1 MKTTGT
7 FFLKKDNLQLG
18 VVLGF
23 VLPLMV
29 FLLIYLV
36 RFSNASLSDFIQTFA
51 SQKGL
56 ITFFGVWCLVSNIAL
71 FTYYVNTQKDK
82 TAKGIFAVTL
92 LYGIGILLAKVLI

>member
-18 VVLGF
+18 ILLGF
-23 VLPLMV
+23 ILPLLV
-29 FLLIYLV
+29 FLGLYLV
-36 RFSNASLSDFIQTFA
+36 RFSEASFTEFFQTFI

-71 FTYYVNTQKDK
+71 FTYYVNTQKDR

>member
-18 VVLGF
+18 LVLGLL
-23 VLPLMV
+23 LPVIV
-29 FLLIYLV
+29 FLVIYLV
-36 RFSNASLSDFIQTFA
+36 RFNDAGLSDFFKTFMR
-51 SQKGL
+51 QKGL

-71 FTYYVNTQKDK
+71 FTYYVNTGRDK
-82 TAKGIFAVTL
+82 TAKGIFAITL

>member
-18 VVLGF
+18 LVLGLI
-23 VLPLMV
+23 LPLIV
-29 FLLIYLV
+29 FLIIYLV
-36 RFSNASLSDFIQTFA
+36 RFSDSSLSDFTKTFIN
-51 SQKGL
+51 QKGL

-71 FTYYVNTQKDK
+71 FTYYVNTNKDR

>member
-18 VVLGF
+18 LILGF
-23 VLPLMV
+23 LLPLLI

-36 RFSNASLSDFIQTFA
+36 RFSENPLPDFVQMFA
-51 SQKGL
+51 AQKSL
-56 ITFFGVWCLVSNIAL
+56 ITFFGVWCLVCNIAL
-71 FTYYVNTQKDK
+71 FTYYVNTQRDR